1 MDKLISVSF
10 GVHVFFVLIALIV
23 TVLRFFVVQDNND
36 YIKMTKRY
44 EFLLPCY
51 HLSITIIIFT
61 GLILSAVSKFHINY
75 TVYLMIIISLITL
88 AGEFKVHKLF
98 KKTSIKDLNSQD
110 IFRKLAIK
118 KYLLDIIM
126 ILVTALIALIL

>member
-1 MDKLISVSF
+1 MNELFSVS
-10 GVHVFFVLIALIV
+10 VDIHIFFVLIALVVSI
-23 TVLRFFVVQDNND
+23 LRFFTVKNNN

-44 EFLLPCY
+44 EFLLLYY
-51 HLSITIIIFT
+51 HLSIAIVIFT

-75 TVYLMIIISLITL
+75 TVYLMIIISLVTL

-110 IFRKLAIK
+110 IFRKFAIK
-118 KYLLDIIM
+118 KYLLDIVM
-126 ILVTALIALIL
+126 ILATALIALIL